1 MNQLVNIH
9 ILRRLSSSVAALIL
23 AATCLGMDCQT
34 DPLMQMDDSTVS
46 FSREIQPIF
55 DTHCIRCHVTG
66 GFANNSGIPLR
77 LIEGVSHGLL
87 VNKSSVQNP
96 DWLLV
101 KPRDPD
107 NSLLYQKISQASPP
121 VGRQMPWDAGTV
133 VSPDEIEL
141 IRRWIEEGARN
152 N

>member
-1 MNQLVNIH
+1 
-9 ILRRLSSSVAALIL
+9 
-23 AATCLGMDCQT
+23 MDCQT
-34 DPLMQMDDSTVS
+34 DPLMQMEDPTVS

-87 VNKSSVQNP
+87 VSRSSVQNP
-96 DWLLV
+96 NWLLV
-101 KPRDPD
+101 KPEDPD
-107 NSLLYQKISQASPP
+107 NSLLYQKITQATPP
-121 VGRQMPWDAGTV
+121 VGRQMPWDAATIV
-133 VSPDEIEL
+133 TPDEIDL

>member
-1 MNQLVNIH
+1 MEQPVNVH
-9 ILRRLSSSVAALIL
+9 ILRRLTGSVAALFL
-23 AATCLGMDCQT
+23 GATCLGMNCQT
-34 DPLMQMDDSTVS
+34 DPLMQMDDATVS

-87 VNKSSVQNP
+87 VGKSSVQNS
-96 DWLLV
+96 DWQLV
-101 KPRDPD
+101 KPGDPD
-107 NSLLYQKISQASPP
+107 NSLLYQKFTQTSPP
-121 VGRQMPWDAGTV
+121 VGRQMPWDAATIV
-133 VSPDEIEL
+133 TPDEIEL